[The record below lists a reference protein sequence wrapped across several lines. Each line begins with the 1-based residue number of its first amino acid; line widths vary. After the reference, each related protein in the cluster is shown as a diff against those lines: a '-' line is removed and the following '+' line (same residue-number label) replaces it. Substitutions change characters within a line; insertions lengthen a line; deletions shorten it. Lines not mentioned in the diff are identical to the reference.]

1 VEEVAPAGVRGGPMA
16 RVRYPEKADLAPDHQ
31 YVYDDIAASRGGVHG
46 NFQSLRDAGGPLN
59 TGRIG

>member
-1 VEEVAPAGVRGGPMA
+1 MA

-46 NFQSLRDAGGPLN
+46 NFQALRDAGGPLN